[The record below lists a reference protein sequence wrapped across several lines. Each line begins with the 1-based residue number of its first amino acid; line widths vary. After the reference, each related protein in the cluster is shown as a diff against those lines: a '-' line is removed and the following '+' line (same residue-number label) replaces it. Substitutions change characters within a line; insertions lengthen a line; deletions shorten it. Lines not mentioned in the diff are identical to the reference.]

1 MLGIFDWIPI
11 KVHCWGGLGSQ
22 LFAYI
27 TANRLATLFPSRRIS
42 LILHSSGVTPRRLEL
57 PETLHARFQIRF
69 QDDFDES
76 KAAAFDSQSRPQ
88 STLKNL
94 VKNILSALGLLANL
108 NSQSDYSKIRPWIV
122 TVRGHYTEIVLTRSE
137 VLWLM
142 RSLAIPDSNFGEHD
156 PSTLNI
162 HLRLGDLLT
171 LRSKTHIPSDRI
183 SEAIRSQSSI
193 TSIDIYSDGE
203 AKEITEV
210 LGQIVQDYRFG
221 MHNFSV
227 LEVIKQNCV
236 AINFLGTNSKISL
249 WIAIFRIFNDKS
261 SLTLLPSETFSQ
273 LSILASGLELNDT
286 FRSY

>member
-1 MLGIFDWIPI
+1 
-11 KVHCWGGLGSQ
+11 
-22 LFAYI
+22 
-27 TANRLATLFPSRRIS
+27 
-42 LILHSSGVTPRRLEL
+42 
-57 PETLHARFQIRF
+57 
-69 QDDFDES
+69 
-76 KAAAFDSQSRPQ
+76 
-88 STLKNL
+88 
-94 VKNILSALGLLANL
+94 
-108 NSQSDYSKIRPWIV
+108 
-122 TVRGHYTEIVLTRSE
+122 
-137 VLWLM
+137 M

-221 MHNFSV
+221 MHHFSV